1 MRFLQALA
9 RQKALLAIAGLLT
22 LSGCATNT
30 MTGRNQ
36 LSLVSDAQISQRSS
50 SQYTAME
57 TDYRRKQKL
66 ITSGPIKDRVDV
78 ITNRLIEQA
87 VLYRPESRDW
97 NWRVMVIDDP
107 KTVNAFCMPGGLM
120 GIYTGFFEKM
130 KASDDEIAQVMGH
143 EIGHALAGHGAEKM
157 SNQIASSMAV
167 VIISAALSRNSREFN
182 DNQAVMTMGALAFIN
197 LPNGRA
203 TETEA
208 DRIGIE
214 LAARAG
220 YRPEAAT
227 ELWTKMAQNEKGGSS
242 DFFRTHP
249 SPANRAEALNE
260 LAVPMRPMYQQAVA
274 QPKPPYN
281 WLYGPSSGRPAVDPS
296 QAIALYS
303 PAWERFKAGAVELK
317 NPDSPGYLFKQREL
331 KDHHDKNR
339 WRDLAVKVME
349 TDYPLDLNYYYL
361 GRAAYGLGHNQ
372 AGSRYMT
379 QAGELSRSESTACAK
394 KRLIGCSGID
404 VATSAADTSFIRPV
418 ATSRPVPVVVP
429 AAMVMPVVAT
439 PATAVQP
446 ASPVISE
453 KPPLSDAVGQD
464 SGNVERMV
472 RGPSC
477 AASPRALLQE
487 KGPGFERYT
496 VKCDGGEVLSFR
508 CEFGNCV
515 RQ

>member
-1 MRFLQALA
+1 MRIVQALA
-9 RQKALLAIAGLLT
+9 RQRFLLAIAGAMA

-107 KTVNAFCMPGGLM
+107 RTVNAFCMPGGLM

-157 SNQIASSMAV
+157 STQMASSMAV
-167 VIISAALSRNSREFN
+167 AILAAALSRNSREFN
-182 DNQAVMTMGALAFIN
+182 DNQTVMTMGALAFVN

-227 ELWTKMAQNEKGGSS
+227 ELWTKMALNEKGGGS

-260 LAVPMRPMYQQAVA
+260 LAEPMRPMYQQALA
-274 QPKPPYN
+274 QPRPPFN
-281 WLYGPSSGRPAVDPS
+281 WLYGPPSGRPAIDPS

-303 PAWERFKAGAVELK
+303 PAWERFKRGTAELG

-331 KDHHDKNR
+331 KEHHDKNR

-361 GRAAYGLGHNQ
+361 GRAAHGLGHNE
-372 AGSRYMT
+372 AGSRYM
-379 QAGELSRSESTACAK
+379 ARALAMSRGETTACAK
-394 KRLIGCSGID
+394 RRMVGCSGID
-404 VATSAADTSFIRPV
+404 VVTSAADTSFIRPV
-418 ATSRPVPVVVP
+418 AAPRLVPVVVP
-429 AAMVMPVVAT
+429 AAIVAPVE
-439 PATAVQP
+439 QP
-446 ASPVISE
+446 S
-453 KPPLSDAVGQD
+453 LSDAVGRD
-464 SGNVERMV
+464 SGNVERLA

-487 KGPGFERYT
+487 KGPGYERYT
-496 VKCDGGEVLSFR
+496 VKCDSGEVVAFR

-515 RQ
+515 RH